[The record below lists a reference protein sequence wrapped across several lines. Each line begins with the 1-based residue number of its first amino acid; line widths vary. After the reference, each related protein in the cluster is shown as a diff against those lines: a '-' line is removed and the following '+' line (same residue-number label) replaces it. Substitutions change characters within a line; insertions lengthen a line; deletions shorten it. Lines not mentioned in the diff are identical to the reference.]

1 VHQSSVRFELE
12 RVWKA
17 DIETK
22 LAAQFGADKIRGVK
36 FFS

>member
-1 VHQSSVRFELE
+1 VRFELE

-17 DIETK
+17 EIESK
-22 LAAQFGADKIRGVK
+22 LSAEFGADKIRSVK